1 MEDQFPFL
9 RGGIEFNGVKVLPSD
24 LQHSHRSSSS
34 SCVLSFL
41 NPRTLLPSSSSASA
55 AAAAAAA
62 AASESPNMATFLLQ
76 KQRHHESGIAGC
88 LQCSVSCN
96 MIEFCSTRERR
107 PTKLFRGV
115 RQRHWGKW
123 VAEIRMPRNRTRV
136 WLGTFDTAEDAA
148 MAYDMAAYKL
158 RGDSAYLNFP
168 HLKHDL
174 HELGSPHLHSSVA
187 SLLEAKLNA
196 LCNSSSSS
204 SSSSGSCK
212 QKKAG
217 KDDKSAVASITRT
230 PRKEGLQSDQG
241 RREISQQEL
250 LISGGDAE
258 GVLLSRMPSLDMD
271 MIWDSLPMPAAE
283 T

>member
-1 MEDQFPFL
+1 MEDQFPFV
-9 RGGIEFNGVKVLPSD
+9 RGSIEFNGVKVPPSD

-34 SCVLSFL
+34 SSVLSFL
-41 NPRTLLPSSSSASA
+41 NPRTPLPSSSSVST
-55 AAAAAAA
+55 AAAA
-62 AASESPNMATFLLQ
+62 AASESPNVATFLVQ
-76 KQRHHESGIAGC
+76 KQRHHESDIAGC

-204 SSSSGSCK
+204 SSSSSCK

-230 PRKEGLQSDQG
+230 PCKEGLRSDQG
-241 RREISQQEL
+241 RREAPQKEL
-250 LISGGDAE
+250 TSGGDAE

-271 MIWDSLPMPAAE
+271 MIWDSLPMSAAE

>member
-34 SCVLSFL
+34 SSVLSFL
-41 NPRTLLPSSSSASA
+41 NPRTPLPSSSSAS
-55 AAAAAAA
+55 AAAAA

-204 SSSSGSCK
+204 SSSGSCK

-250 LISGGDAE
+250 ISGGDAE